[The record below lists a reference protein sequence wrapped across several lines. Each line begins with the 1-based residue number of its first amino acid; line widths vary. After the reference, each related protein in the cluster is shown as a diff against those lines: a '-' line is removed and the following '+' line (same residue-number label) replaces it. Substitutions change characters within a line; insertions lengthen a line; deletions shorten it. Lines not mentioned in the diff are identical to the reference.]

1 MTEHEWDRALRIK
14 TAGTLTGIYQSAHYN
29 RYEATPYA
37 GLEALFDNYGLRP
50 EGQFVDFGSGKG
62 RVPFYVH
69 RKYGVTATGIE
80 MSGHLYQEALENQ
93 ASYMAKT
100 KQSNGSVQFM
110 RCLAEEYAVDPEDS
124 MFYFFNPFSVQIFMT
139 VVSEIL
145 ESVEN
150 HPRPV
155 TLVLYFPTADY
166 IQFAEQSFNFIDEVR
181 VPGLYERNSNERF
194 LLFRK

>member
-14 TAGTLTGIYQSAHYN
+14 TAGTLSGIYQSAHYN

-37 GLEALFDNYGLRP
+37 GLEALFEEYGLKP
-50 EGQFVDFGSGKG
+50 DGHFVDFGCGKG

-69 RKYGVTATGIE
+69 RKFGITATGIE

-100 KQSNGSVQFM
+100 KQKKGSVHFI
-110 RCLAEEYAVDPEDS
+110 RTFAEEYPINPEDS

-139 VVSEIL
+139 VISRIL
-145 ESVEN
+145 ESAEQN
-150 HPRPV
+150 PRPV
-155 TLVLYFPTADY
+155 TLILYFPTADY
-166 IQFAEQSFNFIDEVR
+166 IQFAEQSFKLIGEVK

-194 LLFRK
+194 MIFRK